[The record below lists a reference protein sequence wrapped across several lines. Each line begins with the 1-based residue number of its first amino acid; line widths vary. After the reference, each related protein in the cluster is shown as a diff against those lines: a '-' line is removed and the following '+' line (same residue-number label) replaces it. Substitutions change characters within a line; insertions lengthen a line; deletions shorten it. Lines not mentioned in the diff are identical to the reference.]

1 MDAGFTAVEAFG
13 KFLVTTFCIS
23 VPLALWKLVDII
35 IWIIKNISI
44 TLG

>member
-1 MDAGFTAVEAFG
+1 MDMGFSAVEAFG
-13 KFLVTTFCIS
+13 KFLLRVVCIS

-35 IWIIKNISI
+35 IWIIKNINI